1 MHQRLSIYSPPS
13 AYFEIRNTL
22 KKLLFKN
29 SSIFYLIFF
38 RVRNWAQ
45 KLGGE
50 LWHFGELVTRR
61 TMVIDV
67 SKILICTRTLLKT
80 FIFQSFKDTTIVRED
95 GEALLKDIH
104 ERITHMMKQKVE
116 AVKVINEEFII
127 RND

>member
-67 SKILICTRTLLKT
+67 SKILHLYSN
-80 FIFQSFKDTTIVRED
+80 SFENIYISELQRY
-95 GEALLKDIH
+95 
-104 ERITHMMKQKVE
+104 
-116 AVKVINEEFII
+116 N
-127 RND
+127 NS